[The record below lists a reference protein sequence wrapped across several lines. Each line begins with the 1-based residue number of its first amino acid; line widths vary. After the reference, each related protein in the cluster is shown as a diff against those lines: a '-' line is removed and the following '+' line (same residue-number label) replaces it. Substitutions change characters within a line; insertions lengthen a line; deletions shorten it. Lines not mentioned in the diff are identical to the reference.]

1 MTSGAVT
8 GRRTRVPRLCESDSV
23 DEGRVTAAIV
33 SGHEI
38 VHVGL
43 AGMFAN
49 RPGSV
54 EVITLDP
61 GASDDQQPDVILYDV
76 YGLHE
81 GAGEDLDGYVKDYH
95 SAVVALAR
103 DLRPDL
109 AARAL
114 AKGVDACV
122 TLAGDVDE
130 ILGVIRSAGAGD
142 GQPDVEGHGNDA
154 SGAYT
159 VLGEEVGLTPRET
172 EILRLLTLGLSNQQI
187 ADGCFLSINSVKS
200 YIRSAYRRIE
210 VTSRSQA
217 VVWCLQHGFEPPSED
232 AGVDPEAELDGT

>member
-1 MTSGAVT
+1 MG
-8 GRRTRVPRLCESDSV
+8 ESP
-23 DEGRVTAAIV
+23 VTAAIV
-33 SGHEI
+33 SAHEI
-38 VHVGL
+38 VRIGL
-43 AGMFAN
+43 AGMFDS

-54 EVITLDP
+54 EVIDLDP
-61 GASDDQQPDVILYDV
+61 GATGDRQPDVILYDV
-76 YGLHE
+76 FGLHDGE
-81 GAGEDLDGYVKDYH
+81 GDDLDRFVKDYD

-109 AARAL
+109 AARAV

-130 ILGVIRSAGAGD
+130 ILEVIRSAVAGE
-142 GQPDVEGHGNDA
+142 GQPDADGHGNDA
-154 SGAYT
+154 SGAYA
-159 VLGEEVGLTPRET
+159 VLGEDVGLTPRET

-187 ADGCFLSINSVKS
+187 ADECFLSINSVKS
-200 YIRSAYRRIE
+200 YIRSAYRRIG

-232 AGVDPEAELDGT
+232 PALGVDAGSDMAGG